1 MLNFAAMFGRRRHRA
16 PKSPAAVGKKKD
28 NCGGMLY
35 HLLCGLGSKVRPEPG
50 SKARGSKHSHAEPSH
65 GSGAGGP
72 NNTSA
77 RRSWKTGIKSEER
90 KIATSPPHDGAACPV
105 RFFIVVRDDSKDGT
119 LAKES
124 KINTGTLAKESK
136 INTGT
141 LPKESKINGV
151 DESSLCSSDLEVD
164 FPNETDYPD
173 LSEIF
178 TDGYPSDGSSEEVT
192 SNSSPK
198 WIPLDS
204 RFDLRNAR
212 PCPPHGII

>member
-28 NCGGMLY
+28 KCG
-35 HLLCGLGSKVRPEPG
+35 GSKVRPEPD
-50 SKARGSKHSHAEPSH
+50 SKARGSKHSH

-77 RRSWKTGIKSEER
+77 RRSWKTGTKSEER

-124 KINTGTLAKESK
+124 KINTGTL
-136 INTGT
+136 
-141 LPKESKINGV
+141 PKESKINRV

-173 LSEIF
+173 LSGIF

>member
-35 HLLCGLGSKVRPEPG
+35 HLLCGLGRSKVRPEPG

-119 LAKES
+119 L
-124 KINTGTLAKESK
+124 
-136 INTGT
+136 
-141 LPKESKINGV
+141 PKESKINGV

-164 FPNETDYPD
+164 FPNDYPD

>member
-35 HLLCGLGSKVRPEPG
+35 HLLCGLGRSKVRPEPG

-105 RFFIVVRDDSKDGT
+105 RFFIVVRDDSKD
-119 LAKES
+119 
-124 KINTGTLAKESK
+124 
-136 INTGT
+136 
-141 LPKESKINGV
+141 V

-164 FPNETDYPD
+164 FPNDYPD